1 VRRWRTAAVCVS
13 FGIAG
18 MACHAW
24 ADDAPQSRKAVEA
37 AAPRVAQEPPLTSP
51 TGGGVVVHHDGCK
64 EKGRAS
70 FYSRKFVDK
79 KMANGKPFH
88 PDSDAAASKT
98 LPLGTTA
105 RVTNLENGQ
114 SATVTV
120 QDRGPY
126 VDGRILDVSP
136 KTATKLGMRKK
147 GTAPVIVAPI
157 AVPQRDGSIKAGAR
171 AAETEITGPSTAIG
185 PDADSD

>member
-1 VRRWRTAAVCVS
+1 
-13 FGIAG
+13 

-51 TGGGVVVHHDGCK
+51 AGGGVVVHHDGRK

-157 AVPQRDGSIKAGAR
+157 AVPQRDGSIKAGAG